1 MDVRGVG
8 RPLGRT
14 WRMVD
19 GDVRPE
25 VAAPKLMV
33 LEEVKVKSP
42 GAGDLGILAR
52 VVMLGEFAR
61 EGYDIGVDSVD
72 FEVVCCIECMEGIF
86 EGDGETDAR
95 SYLEFVLGV
104 KPTRFMD
111 GECWKL

>member
-19 GDVRPE
+19 GDVRPG

>member
-1 MDVRGVG
+1 
-8 RPLGRT
+8 
-14 WRMVD
+14 MVD
-19 GDVRPE
+19 GDVRPG

>member
-1 MDVRGVG
+1 
-8 RPLGRT
+8 
-14 WRMVD
+14 MVD